1 MLWRPPSSTLT
12 DTLFPAPTL
21 FRSPA
26 EPDCTRGQGEPDL
39 PDAEHLQLVAEAA
52 PRLTGMMRDGQRD
65 RDGREREHARH
76 DDERGAPAHLL
87 AEKGAQR
94 HAHDVGHGETRADE
108 GHALRS
114 SEEHTG
120 THVN

>member
-26 EPDCTRGQGEPDL
+26 EPDCTRGQGEPHL
-39 PDAEHLQLVAEAA
+39 PDAERLQLVAEAA

-87 AEKGAQR
+87 AEKR
-94 HAHDVGHGETRADE
+94 
-108 GHALRS
+108 
-114 SEEHTG
+114 SEEHPSALQSLMRISYAVFCLKKKKATQR
-120 THVN
+120 